1 MQGQHVASSE
11 SDADAAARDLLVVA
25 DALVSSVCRQGYDT
39 PVVDAEALKTM
50 KTPSVRRAA
59 AHADE
64 ILVMTVKRGSE
75 RFEQVQ
81 PWLILGELAVAALA
95 YVSENHPLVAQIG
108 SARLL

>member
-75 RFEQVQ
+75 RFEQC
-81 PWLILGELAVAALA
+81 AALA
-95 YVSENHPLVAQIG
+95 DPRGAGRGRIIICVE
-108 SARLL
+108 RTTRW